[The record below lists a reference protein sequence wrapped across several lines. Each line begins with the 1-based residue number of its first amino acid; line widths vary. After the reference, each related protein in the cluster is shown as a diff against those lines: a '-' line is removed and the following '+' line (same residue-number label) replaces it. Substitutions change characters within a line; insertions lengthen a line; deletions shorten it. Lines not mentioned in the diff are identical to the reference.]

1 MGRPNDT
8 LKDHLSRA
16 TEITISVTGRKSG
29 QTISN
34 PVWFV
39 FEDKLYLLPVK
50 GSDTQWYKNALKN
63 PSIHVDAD
71 GAKAE
76 LKAIPVTNSTEVKSV
91 VEKFRAKYG
100 AGDVK
105 KYYSKFDV
113 AVVASAQ

>member
-1 MGRPNDT
+1 MAT
-8 LKDHLSRA
+8 LKDRLSRYN
-16 TEITISVTGRKSG
+16 EITISVTGRKSG
-29 QTISN
+29 RTISN

-39 FEDKLYLLPVK
+39 WEDDQLYLLPVK
-50 GSDTQWYKNALKN
+50 GSDTQWYKNVLEN
-63 PSIHVDAD
+63 PAIHIDVR

-76 LKAIPVTNSTEVKSV
+76 GKASPITDAKEVKSV

-113 AVVASAQ
+113 AVRVQM